1 MNTIREIQRLNEQ
14 ELSLN
19 VPDSRSWHAQ
29 YARSAWVFIGNL
41 APELNEGDVLCVFS
55 QWGEVE
61 DLHLVRDEGTGRS
74 KGFAFLK
81 FEDARSAVLAVD
93 NMNGAALLERTL
105 RVDHKMSYE
114 PPKKK
119 GEAAVEREAI
129 AAGVVLPARPMEA
142 GHAYAGRE
150 VAGGFSLAAGQRV
163 WGAPPPPP
171 PPPSRFAPAAAAA
184 AAALSSPAPAPAPAP
199 AHRRSRSRSRSQPRR
214 GEEAAAAAAPA
225 GEERRRRR
233 HHRSRSRS
241 RSGGSR
247 SRSPRGRERGERGG
261 DEGGER
267 HRHRRHRHH
276 REGGAAR
283 DDAGAGEGRGEE
295 RERERRHHHHHRHHR
310 REGER

>member
-14 ELSLN
+14 ELSLG
-19 VPDSRSWHAQ
+19 VSDSRSWHAQ
-29 YARSAWVFIGNL
+29 YARSAWVFVGNL

-171 PPPSRFAPAAAAA
+171 PPPPSRFAPAAAVAA
-184 AAALSSPAPAPAPAP
+184 AAMAPPAPAPAP
-199 AHRRSRSRSRSQPRR
+199 AHRRSRSRSRSPLRR

-241 RSGGSR
+241 GGSR
-247 SRSPRGRERGERGG
+247 SRSPRDRERGERGG
-261 DEGGER
+261 GEGGER

-295 RERERRHHHHHRHHR
+295 RERVRERHHHRHHR

>member
-14 ELSLN
+14 ELSLG
-19 VPDSRSWHAQ
+19 VSDSRSWHAQ
-29 YARSAWVFIGNL
+29 YARSAWVFVGNL

-171 PPPSRFAPAAAAA
+171 PPPPSRFAPAATVAAA
-184 AAALSSPAPAPAPAP
+184 AMAPPAPAPAPAP
-199 AHRRSRSRSRSQPRR
+199 AHRRSRSRSRSPLRR

-241 RSGGSR
+241 GGSR
-247 SRSPRGRERGERGG
+247 SRSPRDRERGERGG
-261 DEGGER
+261 GEGGER

-283 DDAGAGEGRGEE
+283 DDAGAGEGLGEE
-295 RERERRHHHHHRHHR
+295 RERERERHHHRHHR